1 MPADQ
6 WPEPVT
12 RSFGNINQA
21 VYVPMQGP
29 SELGAS
35 GLLVDWD
42 RFGDLPRIDVPTL
55 VISAEH
61 DTMAPAHMRAMAEA
75 LPQGRLL
82 HCLEG
87 SHMAM
92 WDDRE
97 AYTQGVLDFLHAVD
111 RGESL

>member
-1 MPADQ
+1 
-6 WPEPVT
+6 
-12 RSFGNINQA
+12 
-21 VYVPMQGP
+21 
-29 SELGAS
+29 
-35 GLLVDWD
+35 
-42 RFGDLPRIDVPTL
+42 
-55 VISAEH
+55 
-61 DTMAPAHMRAMAEA
+61 MRAMAEA

-111 RGESL
+111 RGESFGAACSVPPDG